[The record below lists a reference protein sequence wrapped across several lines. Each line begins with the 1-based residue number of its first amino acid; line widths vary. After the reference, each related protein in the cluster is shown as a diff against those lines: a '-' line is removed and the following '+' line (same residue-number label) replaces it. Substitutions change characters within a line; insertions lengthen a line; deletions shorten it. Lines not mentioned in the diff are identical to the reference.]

1 MEQINFSS
9 INLLN
14 AVKRQILPFSV
25 VLIRAIYKFGTNTY
39 FQNLIM
45 KSGNWYFKSLLN
57 SLLPVKIVVLQSP
70 SKNAS
75 KVSLTVNRTKK
86 RKVIFFFFYIF
97 NMAVLDW
104 PNKVEVEL
112 QSWQFSP
119 GNQYWTPYWRLLMHG
134 QKTKGSS
141 FPTERCLLLYPKL
154 YIPSTLNIDLIFWH
168 PQWAS
173 ASVKC

>member
-1 MEQINFSS
+1 MIWKDSKWVSVYLINQLKSFKIIWS
-9 INLLN
+9 NLSHEATKLALFYKCN
-14 AVKRQILPFSV
+14 AAQKCTVLFLSV
-25 VLIRAIYKFGTNTY
+25 SNTDV
-39 FQNLIM
+39 
-45 KSGNWYFKSLLN
+45 GD
-57 SLLPVKIVVLQSP
+57 VVLQSP
-70 SKNAS
+70 SKNPS

-86 RKVIFFFFYIF
+86 RKVIFFFFFYIF

-168 PQWAS
+168 PQ
-173 ASVKC
+173 